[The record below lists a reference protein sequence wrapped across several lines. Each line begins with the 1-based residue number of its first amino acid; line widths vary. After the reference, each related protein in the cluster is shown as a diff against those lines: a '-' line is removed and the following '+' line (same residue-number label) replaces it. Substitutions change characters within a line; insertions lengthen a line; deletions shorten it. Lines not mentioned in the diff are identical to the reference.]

1 MVKKKI
7 FFFVNSLSFFI
18 SHRIEIAL
26 AAKLKGFDVN
36 VVFGDLGS
44 ANLKILSRKYD
55 IDFLKIPLNRKSQ
68 SLLREFYTFL
78 FISKLLI
85 QYKPDIIHLIT
96 IKPYLYGGIAARIF
110 KIPCVVSSVSGLGT
124 LFINK
129 TLKNYIL
136 FFFLKPFL
144 KFAFNHSNQK
154 IIFHNS
160 SDLNLLLNQNI
171 LYQSKA
177 VILKGSGVKL
187 DLFTDLNDPPGIIT
201 VCFAARLIREKG
213 IYDFIS
219 AAQLL
224 VKKKIKVRFWIAG
237 SSDSNSPTALNSNEI
252 KKIKKNKFI
261 EFLGYQNDI
270 PKLYSKSHI
279 ICLPSYMEGFPKS
292 LIEAA
297 AAGRAV
303 VTTNTPGCRDAI
315 IPYKTGLL
323 VPVNRPIDLAKAIE
337 WLIKNPKDRI
347 IMGRKGRALAEK
359 EFKIE
364 NIIRRHLEIY
374 RELLSNI

>member
-1 MVKKKI
+1 M
-7 FFFVNSLSFFI
+7 
-18 SHRIEIAL
+18 
-26 AAKLKGFDVN
+26 
-36 VVFGDLGS
+36 GS

-323 VPVNRPIDLAKAIE
+323 VPVNRPNDLAKAIE